1 MGTRGLTARWVFDT
15 NVVVSAL
22 VFRSGTTA
30 RLRWVWA
37 SGRAIPLV
45 SRATT
50 DELLRVLRYPKFRL
64 SPRDVEELLGDYLPW
79 AEAVDVRDGTADL
92 VCADAEDQK
101 FLDLAV
107 AGSADGVVTGDGH
120 LLAVK
125 DAAPFDIET
134 PTTFMLRMQDG

>member
-1 MGTRGLTARWVFDT
+1 VFDT

-37 SGRAIPLV
+37 SGRAVQLV

-64 SPRDVEELLGDYLPW
+64 SSRGVEELLGDYLPW
-79 AEAVDVRDGTADL
+79 AEVVDVSEGAAD
-92 VCADAEDQK
+92 VVRAGADDQK

-107 AGSADGVVTGDGH
+107 AGSAEGVVTGDGH

-125 DAAPFDIET
+125 DAAPFDVVT
-134 PTTFMLRMQDG
+134 PSTFMRRVQGP

>member
-1 MGTRGLTARWVFDT
+1 MFDT

-22 VFRSGTTA
+22 VFGSGTTA

-37 SGRAIPLV
+37 SGRAVPLV

-50 DELLRVLRYPKFRL
+50 EELLRVLRYPKSRL
-64 SPRDVEELLGDYLPW
+64 SSRDVEELLGDYLPW
-79 AEAVDVRDGTADL
+79 AEAVEVREGAAGM
-92 VCADAEDQK
+92 VCADADDRK

-107 AGSADGVVTGDGH
+107 VGSADGVVTGDGH

-125 DAAPFDIET
+125 DAAPFDVVT
-134 PTTFMLRMQDG
+134 LSTFMRRVQGP

>member
-1 MGTRGLTARWVFDT
+1 MTARWVFDT

-64 SPRDVEELLGDYLPW
+64 SSSDVEELLGDYLPW
-79 AEAVDVRDGTADL
+79 AEAVDVSEGVSEGAADV
-92 VCADAEDQK
+92 VCADADDQK

-107 AGSADGVVTGDGH
+107 VGSADGVVTGDGH

-125 DAAPFDIET
+125 DAAPFDVVT
-134 PTTFMLRMQDG
+134 PSAFMRRVQGP

>member
-1 MGTRGLTARWVFDT
+1 MFDT

-37 SGRAIPLV
+37 SGRAVPLV

-64 SPRDVEELLGDYLPW
+64 SSRDVEELLGDYLPW
-79 AEAVDVRDGTADL
+79 AEAVDAREGVSEGAADVVRAGAD
-92 VCADAEDQK
+92 DQK

-107 AGSADGVVTGDGH
+107 AGSAEGVVTGDGH

-125 DAAPFDIET
+125 DAAPFDVVT
-134 PTTFMLRMQDG
+134 PSTFMRRVQGP